1 MDFDVPKKQRENA
14 MNEIFI
20 KFEEMPI
27 NELEMVFEYLVETI
41 KFKKEQERLKKKH
54 LIRNVNLTINSQ
66 QKCSSVQT
74 VDNSQMINTRV

>member
-27 NELEMVFEYLVETI
+27 SELEMVFEYLVETI

>member
-1 MDFDVPKKQRENA
+1 MDFDVPKKQRETA